1 MAEICPKE
9 IGQRLKA
16 FRLGSGY
23 SAEEVAEKI
32 GISRAALYRYEK
44 GDPPKLETLEKIAAL
59 LDVSLTSLMGVGV
72 EYVSSAVSFFERMRQ
87 AEAASE
93 HLFVMFGPLSYLLTT
108 DEFDELLPVVL
119 REGLPPEMQ
128 EREKAGKAVDEIVSI
143 LRERKKNYRQRK
155 PSIVSLIS
163 ATELERFL
171 RNGFIGT
178 YDLPPEV
185 MEARK
190 GVARREAEHALEIL
204 ETQPIGVQIG
214 ILVDSIPS
222 TNFQIFRQPGRSILG
237 ISPFRLGEFPNVR
250 LGVAMI
256 TSAAEALALHEK
268 MVSEL
273 WERSLKGP
281 EAAAFLRKLIDDT
294 QSDRS

>member
-1 MAEICPKE
+1 MDEICPLE

-44 GDPPKLETLEKIAAL
+44 GDPPKLETLEKIADL
-59 LDVSLTSLMGVGV
+59 LGVSLTSLMGVGV
-72 EYVSSAVSFFERMRQ
+72 EYVASAVSFFERMRQ
-87 AEAASE
+87 AEAVSE
-93 HLFVMFGPLSYLLTT
+93 HLFIMFGPLSYLLTT
-108 DEFDELLPVVL
+108 DEFDELLPIVI
-119 REGLPPEMQ
+119 REGLPPELPD
-128 EREKAGKAVDEIVSI
+128 RDKAEKNIDEIASI
-143 LRERKKNYRQRK
+143 LRERKINYRNRK

-163 ATELERFL
+163 ASELERFL

-178 YDLPPEV
+178 YDLPEEV
-185 MEARK
+185 VEARK
-190 GVARREAEHALEIL
+190 GVARREAENALEIL
-204 ETQPIGVQIG
+204 EKQPIGVQIG

-222 TNFQIFRQPGRSILG
+222 TNFQIFRQPGRSLLG

-250 LGVAMI
+250 LGVAML
-256 TSAAEALALHEK
+256 TSAPEALDLHTK

-273 WERSLKGP
+273 WMRSLKGP
-281 EAAAFLRKLIDDT
+281 EAAAFLRQMINDT
-294 QSDRS
+294 NT